1 MNINSAIPMTMTPYL
16 PAPDRIPQTT
26 KQVPSDV
33 MTDQQKKEAFAKDFY
48 TKEEEPWKGQFVNCG
63 DNTIKNEL
71 REMTKE
77 QYLTFA
83 SMEASIELS
92 NQYSFFCYFK
102 EQILDTRPDLAEK
115 NFSFTLGDDA
125 EIKILDSGKSLSDD
139 DLKWLTRAINS
150 DVDFKSSVRQGAKL
164 IMSLVDH
171 DPKNFSGK
179 TNLTLLNFQDIVDLG
194 KVLSHPI
201 DITEGWMN
209 QVKEHDKKNR
219 DSLIDTYA

>member
-1 MNINSAIPMTMTPYL
+1 MTKDRYL
-16 PAPDRIPQTT
+16 IFTEL
-26 KQVPSDV
+26 
-33 MTDQQKKEAFAKDFY
+33 EA
-48 TKEEEPWKGQFVNCG
+48 C
-63 DNTIKNEL
+63 NEL
-71 REMTKE
+71 G
-77 QYLTFA
+77 
-83 SMEASIELS
+83 
-92 NQYSFFCYFK
+92 NQYAFFNLFK
-102 EQILDTRPDLAEK
+102 AQVSDTRPDLAEK
-115 NFSFTLGDDA
+115 SFSFTLGDDA

-194 KVLSHPI
+194 KVFSCPI

>member
-1 MNINSAIPMTMTPYL
+1 MNINSAIAIPLKPYM
-16 PAPDRIPQTT
+16 PAPDRVPQATEPAPT
-26 KQVPSDV
+26 DA
-33 MTDQQKKEAFAKDFY
+33 MTDQQKKEAFAKEFY

-63 DNTIKNEL
+63 DNIIKNEL

-83 SMEASIELS
+83 RMEASIELS

-115 NFSFTLGDDA
+115 SFSFTLGDDA

-179 TNLTLLNFQDIVDLG
+179 TNLSLLNFQHIIDLG

-201 DITEGWMN
+201 DMTEGWMK
-209 QVKEHDKKNR
+209 QVKEQDEKNGN
-219 DSLIDTYA
+219 SLIDTYA

>member
-1 MNINSAIPMTMTPYL
+1 MNINSAIPMTMKPYM
-16 PAPDRIPQTT
+16 PAPDRIPQTA

-33 MTDQQKKEAFAKDFY
+33 MTDQQKKEAFAKEFY
-48 TKEEEPWKGQFVNCG
+48 TREEEPWKGKFFRYSDDTV
-63 DNTIKNEL
+63 KNEM

-77 QYLTFA
+77 DYLIFTQQKA
-83 SMEASIELS
+83 NIALG
-92 NQYSFFCYFK
+92 NQESFLYHFK
-102 EQILDTRPDLAEK
+102 KQVLETRPDLAEK

-194 KVLSHPI
+194 KVLSDPI
-201 DITEGWMN
+201 DMTEGWMK
-209 QVKEHDKKNR
+209 QVKEHDEKNR

>member
-1 MNINSAIPMTMTPYL
+1 MNINSATPMTMKPYL
-16 PAPDRIPQTT
+16 PAPDRVPQTT
-26 KQVPSDV
+26 EPAPSDV
-33 MTDQQKKEAFAKDFY
+33 LTDQQKKEAFAKEFY
-48 TKEEEPWKGQFVNCG
+48 TREEEPWKGRLVRYS
-63 DNTIKNEL
+63 DDTVKNEM

-102 EQILDTRPDLAEK
+102 EQILDARPDLAEK

-179 TNLTLLNFQDIVDLG
+179 TNLTLLNFQDIIDLG
-194 KVLSHPI
+194 KVISDPI
-201 DITEGWMN
+201 DMTEGWMK
-209 QVKEHDKKNR
+209 QVKEHDEKNR

>member
-1 MNINSAIPMTMTPYL
+1 M
-16 PAPDRIPQTT
+16 
-26 KQVPSDV
+26 
-33 MTDQQKKEAFAKDFY
+33 
-48 TKEEEPWKGQFVNCG
+48 
-63 DNTIKNEL
+63 
-71 REMTKE
+71 
-77 QYLTFA
+77 
-83 SMEASIELS
+83 
-92 NQYSFFCYFK
+92 
-102 EQILDTRPDLAEK
+102 AEK
-115 NFSFTLGDDA
+115 SFSFTLGDDA

-194 KVLSHPI
+194 KVFSCPI

>member
-1 MNINSAIPMTMTPYL
+1 MNINSATPMTMKPYL
-16 PAPDRIPQTT
+16 PAPDRVPQTT
-26 KQVPSDV
+26 EPAPSDV
-33 MTDQQKKEAFAKDFY
+33 LTDQQKKEAFAKEFY
-48 TKEEEPWKGQFVNCG
+48 TREEEPWKGRLVRYS
-63 DNTIKNEL
+63 DDTVKNEM

-77 QYLTFA
+77 DYLIFTQLKA
-83 SMEASIELS
+83 NIALD
-92 NQYSFFCYFK
+92 NQESFLYHFK
-102 EQILDTRPDLAEK
+102 KQVLETRPDLAEK

-179 TNLTLLNFQDIVDLG
+179 TNLSLLNFQHIIDLG

-201 DITEGWMN
+201 DMTEGWMK
-209 QVKEHDKKNR
+209 QVKEQDEKNGN
-219 DSLIDTYA
+219 SLIDTYA

>member
-1 MNINSAIPMTMTPYL
+1 MNINSAIVMPLKPYL
-16 PAPDRIPQTT
+16 PAPDRVPQANEPA
-26 KQVPSDV
+26 PSDV
-33 MTDQQKKEAFAKDFY
+33 LTDQQKKEAFAKEFY
-48 TKEEEPWKGQFVNCG
+48 TREEEPWKGKFFRYSDDTV
-63 DNTIKNEL
+63 KNEM
-71 REMTKE
+71 REVTKDR
-77 QYLTFA
+77 YLIFTEL
-83 SMEASIELS
+83 EACNELG
-92 NQYSFFCYFK
+92 NQYAFFNLFK
-102 EQILDTRPDLAEK
+102 AQVSDTRPDLAEK
-115 NFSFTLGDDA
+115 SFSFTLGDDA

-194 KVLSHPI
+194 KVFSCPI

>member
-1 MNINSAIPMTMTPYL
+1 M
-16 PAPDRIPQTT
+16 
-26 KQVPSDV
+26 
-33 MTDQQKKEAFAKDFY
+33 
-48 TKEEEPWKGQFVNCG
+48 
-63 DNTIKNEL
+63 
-71 REMTKE
+71 
-77 QYLTFA
+77 
-83 SMEASIELS
+83 S

-115 NFSFTLGDDA
+115 SFSFTLGDDA

-171 DPKNFSGK
+171 DPKKFSGK
-179 TNLTLLNFQDIVDLG
+179 TNLSLLNFQHIIDLG

-201 DITEGWMN
+201 DMTEGWMK
-209 QVKEHDKKNR
+209 QVKEQDEKNGN
-219 DSLIDTYA
+219 SLIDTYA

>member
-1 MNINSAIPMTMTPYL
+1 
-16 PAPDRIPQTT
+16 
-26 KQVPSDV
+26 
-33 MTDQQKKEAFAKDFY
+33 
-48 TKEEEPWKGQFVNCG
+48 
-63 DNTIKNEL
+63 
-71 REMTKE
+71 MTKE
-77 QYLTFA
+77 DYLIFTQQKA
-83 SMEASIELS
+83 NIALG
-92 NQYSFFCYFK
+92 NQESFLYHFK
-102 EQILDTRPDLAEK
+102 KQVLETRPDLAEK

-194 KVLSHPI
+194 KVLSDPI
-201 DITEGWMN
+201 DITEGWMK
-209 QVKEHDKKNR
+209 QVKEHDEKNR

>member
-1 MNINSAIPMTMTPYL
+1 MNINSAIPMTMKPYM
-16 PAPDRIPQTT
+16 PAPDRVPQTT
-26 KQVPSDV
+26 EQVPSDV
-33 MTDQQKKEAFAKDFY
+33 MTDQQKKEAFAKEFY

-63 DNTIKNEL
+63 DNIIKNEL

-83 SMEASIELS
+83 RMEASIELS

-115 NFSFTLGDDA
+115 SFSFTLGDDA

-179 TNLTLLNFQDIVDLG
+179 TNLTLLNFQ
-194 KVLSHPI
+194 
-201 DITEGWMN
+201 
-209 QVKEHDKKNR
+209 
-219 DSLIDTYA
+219 